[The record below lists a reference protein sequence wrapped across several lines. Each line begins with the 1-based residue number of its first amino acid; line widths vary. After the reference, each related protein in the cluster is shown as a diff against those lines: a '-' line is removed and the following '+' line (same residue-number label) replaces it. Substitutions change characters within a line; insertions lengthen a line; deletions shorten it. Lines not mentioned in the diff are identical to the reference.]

1 MMRVP
6 SGRFLSRYNFIE
18 SSENPEKIFIPLD
31 ISFWKGECEGETFV
45 HKSFP
50 LASISMAKEKSA
62 TDLGCAL
69 YLWFLSLLH
78 GAQATGTYG
87 DSLGSAA
94 DRNLYLADVGL
105 PTSVGL
111 AVGVRNVLT
120 EHNAFVAD
128 AAFCHV

>member
-1 MMRVP
+1 MR
-6 SGRFLSRYNFIE
+6 
-18 SSENPEKIFIPLD
+18 
-31 ISFWKGECEGETFV
+31 
-45 HKSFP
+45 
-50 LASISMAKEKSA
+50 SIS
-62 TDLGCAL
+62 LR
-69 YLWFLSLLH
+69 FLSLLH

-128 AAFCHV
+128 AAFCHIDTSLYARTAHRSFNEFS

>member
-1 MMRVP
+1 MKCNKD
-6 SGRFLSRYNFIE
+6 GRRYCFSVHLVFYTSFLKRSARGNFF
-18 SSENPEKIFIPLD
+18 EK
-31 ISFWKGECEGETFV
+31 K
-45 HKSFP
+45 FP
-50 LASISMAKEKSA
+50 LATIYAYKERAQPIS
-62 TDLGCAL
+62 DAL
-69 YLWFLSLLH
+69 YIFAFLSLLH